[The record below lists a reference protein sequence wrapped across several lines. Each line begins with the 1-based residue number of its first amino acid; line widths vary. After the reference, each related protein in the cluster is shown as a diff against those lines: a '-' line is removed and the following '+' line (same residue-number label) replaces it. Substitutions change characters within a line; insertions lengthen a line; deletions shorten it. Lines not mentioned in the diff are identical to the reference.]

1 MNLWTGNGE
10 EITVGGNAT
19 SSEVTKEDIN
29 AMSSGNVE
37 WESGYYSFEKG
48 LVVANTSFSHSP
60 IIKCSDIGIID
71 DRDGSV
77 SGDYKAFLSFW
88 KDGVYVG
95 WYLYRDDTYKNAAQT
110 TVDSIEYDSFA
121 LTVSSGNE
129 RNVKFKNLMSN
140 FDLATTKNK
149 LSALKCGVMGD
160 SITAGVGASSGKGF
174 VNLLADDLATVTNY
188 GVSATLV
195 ANEAGYS
202 NSFVSRYTNM
212 SDDLDVIIVY
222 GGTNDWYHG
231 TSFGDADSTD
241 DTSFYGAL
249 NVLMQGLLT
258 KYVGKEVIFVTPM
271 SSQYLS
277 KNTDNPNAAGKTML
291 DYRNAIMERCAHYA
305 IPCIDLYAECGMDV
319 AHNTAHYDYFSAD
332 GVHPNDAGHQR
343 VHDRI
348 LSAVK
353 LLIG

>member
-10 EITVGGNAT
+10 VITVGGESTGVTAT
-19 SSEVTKEDIN
+19 DIN
-29 AMSSGNVE
+29 TISSGNVE

-48 LVVANTSFSHSP
+48 VVIAHTGFSCSP
-60 IIKCSDIGIID
+60 IIKCSTTDLID
-71 DRDGSV
+71 DRKGNV

-88 KDGVYVG
+88 KDGKYVG
-95 WYLYRDDTYKNAAQT
+95 WYLYRDDAYKTPAQT
-110 TVDSIEYDSFA
+110 VVDSIDFDSFA
-121 LTVSSGNE
+121 LTVSAGNE
-129 RNVKFKNLMSN
+129 KNVKFKNLISN
-140 FDLATTKNK
+140 FETATTANR
-149 LSALKCGVMGD
+149 LAAMKCGVMGD
-160 SITAGVGASSGKGF
+160 SITAGVGASAGNGF
-174 VNLLADDLATVTNY
+174 VTLLGDDFASVTNY
-188 GVSATLV
+188 GASATLI
-195 ANEAGYS
+195 ANEAGRS
-202 NSFVSRYTNM
+202 NSFVSRYPEM

-258 KYVGKEVIFVTPM
+258 KYVGKEVFFVTPM
-271 SSQYLS
+271 SSQYLA

-291 DYRNAIMERCAHYA
+291 DYRNAIIERCAHYA

-319 AHNTAHYDYFSAD
+319 AHNTAHYEYFSAD
-332 GVHPNDAGHQR
+332 GVHPNDAGHRR

-348 LSAVK
+348 LHAVK
-353 LLIG
+353 ALLG